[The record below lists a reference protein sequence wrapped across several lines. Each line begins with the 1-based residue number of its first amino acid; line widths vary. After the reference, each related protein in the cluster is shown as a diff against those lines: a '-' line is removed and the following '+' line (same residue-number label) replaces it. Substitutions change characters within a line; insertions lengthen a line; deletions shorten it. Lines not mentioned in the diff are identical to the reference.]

1 MYRNALFQKG
11 NFVQVIDEDHQLY
24 GEIGEIS
31 SIGLQGRYLVKFVN
45 GHEMVLKIQ
54 EIALWLGYDTDMKLR
69 KAQLL
74 QLQSLAVDLADK
86 QWFEEIGEILRKLEI
101 HS

>member
-11 NFVQVIDEDHQLY
+11 NFVQVIDEDHQLW

-31 SIGLQGRYLVKFVN
+31 SIGLHGRYLVKFAN

-54 EIALWLGYDTDMKLR
+54 EMAMWLGYDTDMKLH

-74 QLQSLAVDLADK
+74 QLQSLAVDLSDK
-86 QWFEEIGEILRKLEI
+86 QWFEEIGELLKKLEI